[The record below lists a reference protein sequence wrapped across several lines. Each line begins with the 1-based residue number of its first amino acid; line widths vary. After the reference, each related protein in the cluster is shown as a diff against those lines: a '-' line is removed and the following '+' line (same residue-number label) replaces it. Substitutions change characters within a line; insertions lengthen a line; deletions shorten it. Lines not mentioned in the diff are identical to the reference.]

1 MDQAEQIQKPHFVI
15 TSPDCKMIRPT
26 SSTLKNTPPQSDM
39 AMYEHQMLPSLAH

>member
-26 SSTLKNTPPQSDM
+26 SSSLKNTPQSDM
-39 AMYEHQMLPSLAH
+39 AMYEYQMSPSLAH